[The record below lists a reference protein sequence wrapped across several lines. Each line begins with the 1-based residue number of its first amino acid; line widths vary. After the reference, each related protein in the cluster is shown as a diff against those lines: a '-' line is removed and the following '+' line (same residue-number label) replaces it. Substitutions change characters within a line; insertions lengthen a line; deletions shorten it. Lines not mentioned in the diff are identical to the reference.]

1 MASDRRRILQAIQ
14 RESRQIK
21 DPKAR
26 RVFRRA
32 AVQVGL
38 VESNLTN
45 PSGGDADS
53 GGFRQERRSLYPDPT
68 NIDHAA
74 RRLRQEFQQFYSP
87 GEKSY
92 EVAAQV
98 QRPAAQYRGRYKERA
113 GEAARIVASEMGGM
127 KGSSPNTRQG
137 YGTTTTT
144 TTKTVPGV
152 DRSSERQALRL
163 SYLENSHDP
172 DALLSLGYG
181 LRQSQDTPD
190 RQVKVKTSRR
200 QQGSPK
206 TQGSVKASTSG
217 VGGELKELFY
227 GQTSFKDGKPVAPVS
242 GHDDHVHVAAGPKSV
257 VRLGELAQ
265 QMGLSVR
272 ENPHFDKVDP
282 VHVAGSYHYRN
293 QAIDVSGD
301 PKKLR
306 RFTKRVRKIYGL

>member
-74 RRLRQEFQQFYSP
+74 RRLRQEFQQLYDP

-113 GEAARIVASEMGGM
+113 QEAAQIVASEMGG
-127 KGSSPNTRQG
+127 KGSAPNTRQG
-137 YGTTTTT
+137 YGTTTQT

-152 DRSSERQALRL
+152 DRSSERQLLRL

-181 LRQSQDTPD
+181 LKQAQDTPD
-190 RQVKVKTSRR
+190 RQVKVKTSTR
-200 QQGSPK
+200 SK
-206 TQGSVKASTSG
+206 TQGAPKASVSG
-217 VGGELKELFY
+217 VGGDLKELFY
-227 GQTSFKDGKPVAPVS
+227 GQTSFKDGKPAAPVS